1 VQKLIDEGRTE
12 AEVIA
17 AKPSKEFDA
26 RFVRQGNFLGGDGIT
41 RLAYQSLKGYTP
53 PARPPA
59 PASFF
64 DRGSSKQAWQEPGIA
79 AIQAKCKAPPAPFGL
94 GGNRAGA
101 SVAAA
106 PPPPVNPP
114 PEPATPS
121 ASTAIPGVIA
131 AGQAWK
137 VVWQWEGNNA
147 DGPIADSDGT
157 LLFANND
164 ASNVM
169 RLDPATGLA
178 KIVFA
183 DTNTS
188 GAVSRGKGGQ
198 LFMVSRGLGGGIVQ
212 LEPKRRM
219 FANTFAGEPLE
230 CLSGSLNDLAADAH
244 GGVYAT
250 LTGGVAGVLHV
261 NPQGVVSAYG
271 RDVRA
276 ANGIVLSRDEKALY
290 VTSGADVVAFDVRPD
305 GTLTN
310 QHLWAKLRSGQGG
323 DGAAIDT
330 EGRLYAATG
339 RDVDVFSAQGE
350 FLGSIPGPQGLHGV
364 AFAGR
369 DKKTLYG
376 IVFYGGWGTPS
387 ARNRIIAIPT
397 IAQGYLGRAK

>member
-1 VQKLIDEGRTE
+1 MRYDHDEDVGNGGGNMK
-12 AEVIA
+12 ALLSIA
-17 AKPSKEFDA
+17 CVWSFVSAAVAQSPSSA
-26 RFVRQGNFLGGDGIT
+26 
-41 RLAYQSLKGYTP
+41 
-53 PARPPA
+53 
-59 PASFF
+59 F
-64 DRGSSKQAWQEPGIA
+64 DRGSSRQAWQEPGIA
-79 AIQAKCKAPPAPFGL
+79 AIQAKCKSPPAPFGL

-101 SVAAA
+101 STAA
-106 PPPPVNPP
+106 PPPANPP
-114 PEPATPS
+114 PEPATPPP
-121 ASTAIPGVIA
+121 STAIPGVIA

-147 DGPIADSDGT
+147 DGPIADRDGT

-178 KIVFA
+178 KIVYA

-212 LEPKRRM
+212 LEPKRQM
-219 FANTFAGEPLE
+219 FANTFEGEPLE
-230 CLSGSLNDLAADAH
+230 CLSGSLNDLAVDAR

-250 LTGGVAGVLHV
+250 LTGGVAGVLHA

-276 ANGIVLSRDEKALY
+276 ANGIVLSRDEKTLY
-290 VTSGADVVAFDVRPD
+290 VTSGADLVAFDVQAD
-305 GTLTN
+305 GALTN
-310 QHLWAKLRSGQGG
+310 QRLLAKLRSGQGG
-323 DGAAIDT
+323 DGAAIDA

-350 FLGSIPGPQGLHGV
+350 FLGSIPGPRGLHGV

-387 ARNRIIAIPT
+387 ARNRIVAIPT